1 MGCFELSALFPKV
14 RDSDKKLSGEEN
26 NPSSSGECSTKGR
39 TGTNSGVISESY
51 AHNLSTNSGTNSRSC
66 VTSDPR
72 VNVEGVVDPVVATD
86 GVIDS
91 PGPKLSQS
99 GSLRKPNELRDFT
112 YQELRYATKNFDR
125 KYLLG
130 EGGFGQVFKGSIKQK
145 QRFGGGEEQAD
156 VAVKQLNSRSQQV
169 C

>member
-99 GSLRKPNELRDFT
+99 G
-112 YQELRYATKNFDR
+112 
-125 KYLLG
+125 
-130 EGGFGQVFKGSIKQK
+130 
-145 QRFGGGEEQAD
+145 
-156 VAVKQLNSRSQQV
+156 
-169 C
+169 